1 MFYRLCLWW
10 RARFGSTPK
19 IRGDAVLEREI
30 TKGLFI
36 QTRVTDYMK
45 AHGMVLTDLLLG
57 ITHSS
62 TREFVRRQYLS
73 ELAKFMRVLIN
84 AKHHPLKKRA
94 LSPEEEYSFDR
105 AAVEY
110 VSLGGRL
117 TDALD
122 GGYLPD
128 ELYNTASAKVADE
141 ILRPKLTRE
150 KSDADFL
157 KRARQRNM
165 IKEKA

>member
-10 RARFGSTPK
+10 RSRFGKTSK
-19 IRGDAVLEREI
+19 VRGDAVLEREI
-30 TKGLFI
+30 IKGLFI

-45 AHGMVLTDLLLG
+45 ANGMVLTDLLNG
-57 ITHSS
+57 ITHPN
-62 TREFVRRQYLS
+62 TKDFVRRQYLS

-84 AKHHPLKKRA
+84 TKHHPLKSRN
-94 LSPEEEYSFDR
+94 LTPVEEYSFDR

-122 GGYLPD
+122 GMYLPE
-128 ELYNTASAKVADE
+128 ELYATGGKKVVDE
-141 ILRPKLTRE
+141 ILRPKLERE
-150 KSDADFL
+150 KSDAAFL
-157 KRARQRNM
+157 KRARQRM
-165 IKEKA
+165 LIKENA